1 MKDHLEKYCFYRPSV
16 ERLSNKALG
25 NEPHEWNQHIGQ
37 YVGLG
42 AMGSGNGGCRIMGFV
57 AYLGVCRFWG
67 SSQYPP
73 DGLLSRVPGL
83 NPTYLL

>member
-1 MKDHLEKYCFYRPSV
+1 MLGNGSHVLGNGSHV
-16 ERLSNKALG
+16 LG
-25 NEPHEWNQHIGQ
+25 NEPHEWTQHIGQ